1 MGSTWQFF
9 WQELGSPPRDME
21 LTDAREQCMQ
31 RVIEKAAAI
40 VVKKSGSSEEVETER
55 KKNEVEGA
63 PRI

>member
-1 MGSTWQFF
+1 
-9 WQELGSPPRDME
+9 
-21 LTDAREQCMQ
+21 MQ